1 MPGKRPIK
9 LALCKTKRHK
19 SGTKER
25 DCCFQDRCALVTRR
39 TVGNNMVTSGYRGH
53 IMSTSIKHR
62 CRLWAHFGT
71 PIGQGTQITSL
82 WRRLRFDNVRDLNNV
97 DR

>member
-53 IMSTSIKHR
+53 IMSTPIRTGVVSGRILV
-62 CRLWAHFGT
+62 RLLGKDTDHKLMA
-71 PIGQGTQITSL
+71 PPA
-82 WRRLRFDNVRDLNNV
+82 VR
-97 DR
+97 